1 MYDYFG
7 DIVCINLMSRPD
19 RKRHAVAVFGEL
31 GIPVRFFPAE
41 IDPQGGIVG
50 CFKSHISI
58 IQEAVRRDLDNVLVF
73 EDDVISTTSY
83 SAESMREAIRFMK
96 ESQTW
101 DIFHFGYFCYNTD
114 PLDVYMFANT
124 QKMGKRMIARYN
136 PLGAHAYCVSRRGM
150 NKMLTQDWSN
160 YIGHMHVDVFYANHA
175 GLVNYCIVPM
185 VFNQKMCLESNIK
198 ATNVIERI
206 MRSVQC
212 VAVDKLQVMY
222 VLSLIK
228 HVVFEMCCSVVF
240 IAVFITIYW
249 LFKSSKSASFESA
262 NKTYRQRKL

>member
-19 RKRHAVAVFGEL
+19 RKRNAVAVFGEL

-41 IDPQGGIVG
+41 IDPQGG
-50 CFKSHISI
+50 
-58 IQEAVRRDLDNVLVF
+58 
-73 EDDVISTTSY
+73 
-83 SAESMREAIRFMK
+83 
-96 ESQTW
+96 
-101 DIFHFGYFCYNTD
+101 
-114 PLDVYMFANT
+114 
-124 QKMGKRMIARYN
+124 
-136 PLGAHAYCVSRRGM
+136 M
-150 NKMLTQDWSN
+150 NKMLSQDWSN

-185 VFNQKMCLESNIK
+185 VFNQKMCLESNIE

-228 HVVFEMCCSVVF
+228 YVVFEMCCSVVF
-240 IAVFITIYW
+240 ITVLITIYW
-249 LFKSSKSASFESA
+249 LFKSSKSASLKSA